1 MTASSASM
9 REASDAGPMF
19 GSRLRQQVVGT
30 TAAITLIAMAALTL
44 LVHQVLASTIEGDVS
59 GLLQSR
65 ADAVTATLTLADGQV
80 VPLETP
86 TEILDRTAWVYDLN
100 GRLVEGPATRGS
112 LGSAVAELSTSRQE
126 RTVAVG
132 DDFRLLVVPVRLP
145 AESGEVAAVV
155 VVAVD
160 LAPYERTEH
169 YALLVTLA
177 LGFIVVV
184 GGAGV
189 SAWSLHRALKPVA
202 AMAARAREWSEQDLD
217 RRFDLGEPRDEI
229 SSLATT
235 FDTLLGRVA
244 EVIRSEQRLTQEMA
258 HELRTP
264 LTTVRA
270 EAEIAALLPEVPADT
285 RAALERIVAACDTMS
300 RAITALMELAR
311 SGGGIG
317 RTAPGDIFES
327 LLEGDGPGPDGP
339 VPVTV
344 APVPGGLLVAAPHDL
359 VLRAL
364 SPLLDNARRHAS
376 SLVTLRA
383 VARGSVVE
391 FHVEDDGPGLGGG
404 DVEELFAPGHRGA
417 TSPGAGLGLPLAR
430 RVARS
435 LGGDVHVVTGAG
447 GGHFVL
453 TLPSAPAGPAGGV
466 GPARPAR
473 RGQPPRTGE

>member
-1 MTASSASM
+1 M
-9 REASDAGPMF
+9 REVSGASLIL
-19 GSRLRQQVVGT
+19 GSRLRRQVVGT
-30 TAAITLIAMAALTL
+30 TAAITLIVMAALTL
-44 LVHQVLASTIEGDVS
+44 LVHEVLATTVEGDVS

-65 ADAVTATLTLADGQV
+65 AEAVAATLTLRDRHV
-80 VPLETP
+80 VAQATP
-86 TEILDRTAWVYDLN
+86 TETLDRTTWVYDLE
-100 GRLVEGPATRGS
+100 GRLVEGPATEGT
-112 LGSAVAELSTSRQE
+112 LGSAVEGLSGSRQE
-126 RTVAVG
+126 RTTAVG
-132 DDFRLLVVPVRLP
+132 EEFRLLAVPVRLP
-145 AESGEVAAVV
+145 AEGSEVAAVV

-189 SAWSLHRALKPVA
+189 SAWSLHEALKPVS

-244 EVIRSEQRLTQEMA
+244 EVIRSEQRLSQEMA

-264 LTTVRA
+264 LATVRA
-270 EAEIAALLPEVPADT
+270 EAEIAALQPKVPAKT

-300 RAITALMELAR
+300 TAITALMEIAR

-317 RTAPGDIFES
+317 RTSPADIFES
-327 LLEGDGPGPDGP
+327 LREDGGPGPVGRIPVTLAP
-339 VPVTV
+339 VPV
-344 APVPGGLLVAAPHDL
+344 GLVVAAPHDL

-391 FHVEDDGPGLGGG
+391 FHVEDDGPGLEGG
-404 DVEELFAPGHRGA
+404 DVEELFVPGHRGA

-435 LGGDVHVVTGAG
+435 LGGDVHVVAGAG

-453 TLPSAPAGPAGGV
+453 TVPSSPA

-473 RGQPPRTGE
+473 PARTGE